1 MQIGELLLTKQK
13 FTRMVEDT
21 VRATQLSYIDSVV
34 HLCEKNN
41 LEIEDIKKY
50 ISDPIKEKIEAEA
63 MNLNFLESSAKLPI

>member
-1 MQIGELLLTKQK
+1 MQIGELMLTKQK

-21 VRATQLSYIDSVV
+21 VKHTRLSYIDSVV

-50 ISDPIKEKIEAEA
+50 ISDPVREKIEAEA
-63 MNLNFLESSAKLPI
+63 MDLNFLESGAKLPI

>member
-21 VRATQLSYIDSVV
+21 VRTTQLSYIDSVV

-50 ISDPIKEKIEAEA
+50 ISDPVKEKIEAEA

>member
-21 VRATQLSYIDSVV
+21 VRSTQLSYIDSVV

-50 ISDPIKEKIEAEA
+50 ISDPVKEKIEAEA